1 MKNLKDFD
9 FPGKKVVYAA
19 WVVAYILIFVNIF
32 LPNPVPALTWTGL
45 GLVDLGTVYIAVC
58 IMTTRGGREYRGALL
73 GLCVI
78 AVGIT
83 WIAATLFRT

>member
-19 WVVAYILIFVNIF
+19 WVVVA
-32 LPNPVPALTWTGL
+32 
-45 GLVDLGTVYIAVC
+45 
-58 IMTTRGGREYRGALL
+58 RGGREYRGALL

-78 AVGIT
+78 AIGIT